1 MSTITLGIGEAG
13 AVYKAGDVIE
23 TLALG
28 SCVAIILMDPK
39 THCVGMVHCALP
51 DSKLNKEKAAELPG
65 YFVDTGVPHVL
76 KLMEKVVGADKLG
89 KIIVKLAGGACV
101 ADKNKIFNIGKRNI
115 LATKKV
121 LWKYRL
127 GAIAED
133 VGGNHS
139 RSVVVDVEGGRV
151 ILKSPGM
158 EDKEL

>member
-1 MSTITLGIGEAG
+1 MGKLTLGIGEAG
-13 AVYKAGDVIE
+13 TINKPGEIIE

-51 DSKLNKEKAAELPG
+51 DSKLNREKAEKLPG
-65 YFVDTGVPHVL
+65 YFVDTGIPYVL
-76 KLMEKVVGADKLG
+76 KLMKNLVAPNTLG

-101 ADKNKIFNIGKRNI
+101 ADKNKVFNIGKRNI
-115 LATKKV
+115 LTTKKL

-133 VGGNHS
+133 VGGSHS
-139 RSVVVDVEGGRV
+139 RSVVVEVDSGRV
-151 ILKSPGM
+151 ILKSPGLQ
-158 EDKEL
+158 DKEL